1 MTGSAPHRYARQ
13 VDDHPEAQQPG
24 ADRQIVVADDD
35 ADILRLI
42 ERRMARRGYEVVTAT
57 NGAEALDA
65 VQAIHPAAVVLD
77 WLMPK
82 MTGSQACEALKANP
96 STSDIPV
103 VLLTAKAADADV
115 EEGLSVGADAYL
127 TKPFDI
133 HELDALVRRVI
144 GDKPGEGGAG

>member
-1 MTGSAPHRYARQ
+1 MESSTGAG
-13 VDDHPEAQQPG
+13 EAGRGQ
-24 ADRQIVVADDD
+24 QIVVADDD

-57 NGAEALDA
+57 NGVEALHA
-65 VQAIHPAAVVLD
+65 VEANLPSAVVLD

-96 STSDIPV
+96 STAHIPI
-103 VLLTAKAADADV
+103 VLLTAKAADADM

-133 HELDALVRRVI
+133 HELDELVQGVI
-144 GDKPGEGGAG
+144 ADATPGGDAGPVNS

>member
-1 MTGSAPHRYARQ
+1 MEG
-13 VDDHPEAQQPG
+13 HPDAQDSPE
-24 ADRQIVVADDD
+24 DRQIVVADDD

-57 NGAEALDA
+57 NGIEALDA
-65 VQAIHPAAVVLD
+65 VQATSPAAVVLD

-96 STSDIPV
+96 STSHIPI

-133 HELDALVRRVI
+133 HELDALVREVI
-144 GDKPGEGGAG
+144 G

>member
-1 MTGSAPHRYARQ
+1 VENSTQTAGSG
-13 VDDHPEAQQPG
+13 PEP
-24 ADRQIVVADDD
+24 QIVVADDD

-57 NGAEALDA
+57 NGVEALHA
-65 VQAIHPAAVVLD
+65 VETNRPAAVVLD

-96 STSDIPV
+96 STAHIPI
-103 VLLTAKAADADV
+103 VLLTAKAADADM
-115 EEGLSVGADAYL
+115 EEGLSIGADAYL

-133 HELDALVRRVI
+133 HELDELVQRVI
-144 GDKPGEGGAG
+144 QTSNEG

>member
-1 MTGSAPHRYARQ
+1 MTRVPLRTDTLAPVTDRQ
-13 VDDHPEAQQPG
+13 ETREAGEDH
-24 ADRQIVVADDD
+24 QIVVADDD

-57 NGAEALDA
+57 NGVEALDA
-65 VQAIHPAAVVLD
+65 VATNLPAAVVLD

-96 STSDIPV
+96 STAHIPI
-103 VLLTAKAADADV
+103 VLLTAKAADADM
-115 EEGLSVGADAYL
+115 EEGLAVGADAYL

-144 GDKPGEGGAG
+144 VDASPT